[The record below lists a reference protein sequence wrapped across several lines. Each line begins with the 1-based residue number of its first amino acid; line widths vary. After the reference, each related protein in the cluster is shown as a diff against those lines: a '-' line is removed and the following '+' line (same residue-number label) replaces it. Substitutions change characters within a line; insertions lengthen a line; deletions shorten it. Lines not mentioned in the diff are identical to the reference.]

1 MKSEHAKIGGISVSE
16 EQVRQVMGSD
26 AGKQLIALLQK
37 KGGTSLQQA
46 VQAAQGGDTS
56 GAKNAIESLLK
67 DPAAADLLSRLNNG

>member
-16 EQVRQVMGSD
+16 EQIRQVIDSD

-37 KGGTSLQQA
+37 KGGASLQQA
-46 VQAAQGGDTS
+46 VQAAQGGDTG
-56 GAKNAIESLLK
+56 GAKNAIEALLK